1 MSRVLALLPLALWA
15 CKDAPPKDDTGEE
28 TGGDTSL
35 PDCSFDA
42 TGAMVGDAPST
53 AELSWSGAPEGAL
66 VVEVSD
72 ASGLRRDVP
81 VSGSSARISFLP
93 AGVTSTLLV
102 GQKVDGSWT
111 CASNPVRL
119 EAPPAPADL
128 PALVTTVP
136 GTNTSDELLFTTF
149 QGFSGGAVGLD
160 RQGRYAWWRV
170 APTNTSSDRVR
181 LAEDGTG
188 VWLLERDIGGQDGE
202 VRLMKLDW
210 AGQVVEELPAPLA
223 HHDFV
228 EIGSGGDRIAYL
240 RAERRFMADLGM
252 EVVGDV
258 VVVVEDDGSTRD
270 IFNAF
275 DSFEVVENAGW
286 EESTY
291 AGGAD
296 WTHANS
302 ITWWPEQDAFLVSL
316 HFPHVVL
323 LVGRT
328 DGLRAVFGSGP
339 GMDGDFA
346 FTGAEP
352 SQLHSPVLTPE
363 GGLTIFENGDTTRRE
378 SFVVEYD
385 VDWDARTAVRGR
397 EWSPAEGTYA
407 YIMGDGT
414 LREDGTVLSSWG
426 NLGFIAEFDPSGE
439 VAWKVSLPM
448 GNLFTFLSTR
458 PPTE

>member
-1 MSRVLALLPLALWA
+1 MSRALVLLPLVLWA
-15 CKDAPPKDDTGEE
+15 CKDGPSKDDTGED

-35 PDCSFDA
+35 PDCRFDA
-42 TGAMVGDAPST
+42 TGEMVDDAPST
-53 AELSWSGAPEGAL
+53 ASLTWSGAPDGEL

-72 ASGLRRDVP
+72 ASGIRRDVP
-81 VSGSSARISFLP
+81 VSGSSARVPFLP
-93 AGVTSTLLV
+93 AGVRSTLIV

-136 GTNTSDELLFTTF
+136 GTNTTDELLFTTF
-149 QGFSGGAVGLD
+149 QGFSGGAVALD
-160 RQGRYAWWRV
+160 RQGRYTWWRV
-170 APTNTSSDRVR
+170 APMNTSSDRVR
-181 LAEDGTG
+181 LAADGTG

-202 VRLMKLDW
+202 VRLLKLDW
-210 AGQVVEELPAPLA
+210 AGQVGEELTAPLA

-228 EIGSGGDRIAYL
+228 EVDTGGDHLAYL
-240 RAERRFMADLGM
+240 KADRRFINDLGT
-252 EVVGDV
+252 EVVGDAL
-258 VVVVEDDGSTRD
+258 VVVEDDGSTRE

-275 DSFEVVENAGW
+275 DSFEIVENAGW

-291 AGGAD
+291 SGAAD

-302 ITWWPEQDAFLVSL
+302 VTWWPEQDAFLVSL

-339 GMDGDFA
+339 GIDGDFS
-346 FTGAEP
+346 FTGDEP
-352 SQLHSPVLTPE
+352 GQLHSPILTPT

-385 VDWDARTAVRGR
+385 VDWDTRTAVRGR
-397 EWSPAEGTYA
+397 EWTPAEGTYA

-414 LREDGTVLSSWG
+414 LRDDGTLLSSWG
-426 NLGFIAEFDPSGE
+426 NLGFIAEFDASGA
-439 VAWKVSLPM
+439 VDWKVSLPM

-458 PPTE
+458 PATE